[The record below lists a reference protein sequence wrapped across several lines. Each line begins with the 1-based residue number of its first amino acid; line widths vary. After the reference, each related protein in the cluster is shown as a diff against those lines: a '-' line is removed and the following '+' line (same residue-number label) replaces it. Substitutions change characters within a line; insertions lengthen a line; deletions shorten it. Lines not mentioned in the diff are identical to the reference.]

1 LLKLISYFFI
11 SIILGLALVLLNSSI
26 RIKSF
31 FDREK
36 ARPFECGFTP
46 KSLPRTPLSL
56 RFFLIA
62 LVFLVFDVELIL
74 LFPILRILS
83 VHLSLNLLFLFLLI
97 LLILFL
103 GIYYEINQG
112 SLNWA
117 N

>member
-1 LLKLISYFFI
+1 M
-11 SIILGLALVLLNSSI
+11 LVFVNFRV

-36 ARPFECGFTP
+36 ASPFECGFTP

-56 RFFLIA
+56 RFFLVA

-74 LFPILRILS
+74 LFPILRIMTI
-83 VHLSLNLLFLFLLI
+83 HLSLSLIFLFLLI

-112 SLNWA
+112 RLN
-117 N
+117 

>member
-1 LLKLISYFFI
+1 
-11 SIILGLALVLLNSSI
+11 VLLFINFSV

-36 ARPFECGFTP
+36 ASPFECGFTP

-56 RFFLIA
+56 RFFLVA

-74 LFPILRILS
+74 LFPILRILT
-83 VHLSLNLLFLFLLI
+83 VHLSLNLLILFLFI
-97 LLILFL
+97 LLVLFL

-112 SLNWA
+112 RLN
-117 N
+117 